1 MQPASATSH
10 HRLPTAARPDLP
22 AAVGSGALGLGLDAG
37 GTHTRWA
44 LADATGRVC
53 AEGVAAPMSGQQL
66 ASPEGR
72 RDLVSA
78 LLTLAQAVRDSMG
91 PPSRSAG
98 LATVLPPRVR
108 ALVAGVTG
116 FDAQAMPQWRNLAA
130 QALQW
135 PEAQLRALSDIELT
149 CAAAFAPGQGV
160 VLIAGTGSIAA
171 HVDAAGLLHRAGGR
185 GAVIDDAGGGH
196 WIACQA
202 LRRIWRAED
211 EQPGSWQASP
221 LARQVFLHIGGSDW
235 AQTRQWVYGA
245 TRGELGTLALAVAQ
259 VADNDAAAAALLQ
272 QAGQELARLV
282 LALQHRLQGSHGAQP
297 VAITGRVFELH
308 PLVESSLRRAL
319 PEQMPLQ
326 RLHTPSHH
334 AAARLAAGVPP
345 PATECHPHP
354 NDLEVA
360 P

>member
-1 MQPASATSH
+1 MESAPAPSNDGPPAVA
-10 HRLPTAARPDLP
+10 RADIITAGASD
-22 AAVGSGALGLGLDAG
+22 ALGLGLDAG
-37 GTHTRWA
+37 GTRTRWA
-44 LADATGRVC
+44 LADAAGQVW
-53 AEGVAAPMSGQQL
+53 AEGAIAPMSGQQL

-72 RDLVSA
+72 RDLVVTLQA
-78 LLTLAQAVRDSMG
+78 LARAVSDSLGLPPRPTL
-91 PPSRSAG
+91 P
-98 LATVLPPRVR
+98 ATALPPRVR
-108 ALVAGVTG
+108 ALVAGITG
-116 FDAQAMPQWRNLAA
+116 FDSPAMPQWRSLAA

-135 PEAQLRALSDIELT
+135 PESQVRALSDIELA

-160 VLIAGTGSIAA
+160 VLVAGTGSIAA
-171 HVDAAGLLHRAGGR
+171 HVDAGGLLHRAGGR

-196 WIACQA
+196 WIARQA
-202 LRRIWRAED
+202 LRQIWRAED

-221 LARQVFLHIGGSDW
+221 LARQVFAHIGGSDW

-259 VADNDAAAAALLQ
+259 AADSDVAAAALLQ

-282 LALQHRLQGSHGAQP
+282 LALQHRLHSSHGAQP

-308 PLVESSLRRAL
+308 PLVESSLRQAL
-319 PEQMPLQ
+319 PARLPVQ
-326 RLHTPSHH
+326 RLRTPSHH

-345 PATECHPHP
+345 STTSRDNHPVE
-354 NDLEVA
+354 LEVA